1 MKCVKTLLFINL
13 RSHKVERIAPVIE
26 AKRQGYRVVLMTD
39 HDPQLIDSG
48 LDEVIE
54 IDTYDE
60 TAVVKAVIAYHQQ
73 HHLSGIL
80 TWSDKDVELVAQLN
94 DRLQLPGIPVSHV
107 KNARN
112 KYLMRMAFD
121 QVPDISPDYE
131 NVRSE
136 VDLRHA
142 VARIGTPGIL
152 KPVGASGSKGIF
164 KIESEECIEYVYE
177 TLRHATSPER
187 DKVYHY
193 YPNDYIYEGYL
204 VGEEVSVEGVVQN
217 GEVRI
222 AGITDKAVTPEYS
235 LEYIA
240 IFPSDKNAALQQE
253 IKTKATQAIQSLG
266 IDHCAFHLEGR
277 VTKDGFKVIE
287 SAARPGGGFIASHL
301 IPGASGHSYIEKILD
316 VAVGNDVTENWP
328 TFDQT
333 SKKMCFYSV
342 MAEQAGIFKGVQGL
356 DRLVEI
362 PGVHYVV
369 SLKNYGDSVILP
381 PEHFSSCFVL
391 NIVFEAEST
400 EAVQQKID
408 WIHEVIEVIVE

>member
-1 MKCVKTLLFINL
+1 MKTLLFINL

-60 TAVVKAVIAYHQQ
+60 TAVVEAVIAYHQQ

-112 KYLMRMAFD
+112 KYLMRMAFG

>member
-1 MKCVKTLLFINL
+1 MKTLLFINL
-13 RSHKVERIAPVIE
+13 ISHKVERIAPVIE

-60 TAVVKAVIAYHQQ
+60 TAVVEAVIAYHQQ

-356 DRLVEI
+356 DHLVEI

>member
-1 MKCVKTLLFINL
+1 MKTLLFINL

-60 TAVVKAVIAYHQQ
+60 TAVVEAVIAYHQQ

-222 AGITDKAVTPEYS
+222 AGITDKAVTSEYS

-362 PGVHYVV
+362 PCVHYVV

>member
-1 MKCVKTLLFINL
+1 MKTLLFINL

-60 TAVVKAVIAYHQQ
+60 TAVVEAVIAYHQQ

-391 NIVFEAEST
+391 NIVLEAEST

-408 WIHEVIEVIVE
+408 WIHELIEVIVE

>member
-1 MKCVKTLLFINL
+1 MKTLLFINL

-60 TAVVKAVIAYHQQ
+60 TAVVEAVIAYHQQ

-316 VAVGNDVTENWP
+316 VAVGNDVTENWT

>member
-1 MKCVKTLLFINL
+1 MKTLLFINL

-60 TAVVKAVIAYHQQ
+60 TAVVEAVIAYHQQ

-362 PGVHYVV
+362 PCVHYVV

>member
-1 MKCVKTLLFINL
+1 MKTLLFINL

-60 TAVVKAVIAYHQQ
+60 TAVVEAVIAYHQQ

-369 SLKNYGDSVILP
+369 SLKNYGDSVLLP

>member
-1 MKCVKTLLFINL
+1 MKTLLFINL

-60 TAVVKAVIAYHQQ
+60 TAVVEAVIAYHQQ

-316 VAVGNDVTENWP
+316 VAVGYDVTENWP

-391 NIVFEAEST
+391 NIVLEAEST

-408 WIHEVIEVIVE
+408 WIHELIEVIVE

>member
-1 MKCVKTLLFINL
+1 MKTLLFINL

-60 TAVVKAVIAYHQQ
+60 TAVVEAVIAYHQQ

-316 VAVGNDVTENWP
+316 VAVGNDVTENRP

>member
-1 MKCVKTLLFINL
+1 MKTLLFINL

-60 TAVVKAVIAYHQQ
+60 TAVVEAVIAYHQQ

-362 PGVHYVV
+362 PGVHYVM

>member
-1 MKCVKTLLFINL
+1 MKTLLFINL

-60 TAVVKAVIAYHQQ
+60 TAVVEAVIAYHQQ

-287 SAARPGGGFIASHL
+287 SAARPRGGFIASHL

>member
-1 MKCVKTLLFINL
+1 MKTLLFINL

-60 TAVVKAVIAYHQQ
+60 TAVVEAVIAYHQQ

-408 WIHEVIEVIVE
+408 LIHEVIEVIVE

>member
-1 MKCVKTLLFINL
+1 MKTLLFINL

-60 TAVVKAVIAYHQQ
+60 TAVVEAVIAYHQQ

-121 QVPDISPDYE
+121 QVPDISPDCE

-277 VTKDGFKVIE
+277 VTKDSFKVIE

>member
-1 MKCVKTLLFINL
+1 MKTLLFINL

-60 TAVVKAVIAYHQQ
+60 TAVVEAVIAYHQQ

-342 MAEQAGIFKGVQGL
+342 MAEQAVIFKGVQGL

>member
-1 MKCVKTLLFINL
+1 MKTLLFINL

-60 TAVVKAVIAYHQQ
+60 TAVVEAVIAYHQQ

-316 VAVGNDVTENWP
+316 VAVGNDVTENWS

>member
-1 MKCVKTLLFINL
+1 MKTLLFINL

-60 TAVVKAVIAYHQQ
+60 TAVVEAVIAYHQQ

-253 IKTKATQAIQSLG
+253 IKTKATQVIQSLG

>member
-1 MKCVKTLLFINL
+1 MKTLLFINL

-60 TAVVKAVIAYHQQ
+60 TAVVEAVIAYHQQ

-316 VAVGNDVTENWP
+316 VAVGNDVTEKWP

>member
-1 MKCVKTLLFINL
+1 MKTLLFINL

-48 LDEVIE
+48 LDKVIE

-60 TAVVKAVIAYHQQ
+60 TAVVEAVIAYHQQ

>member
-1 MKCVKTLLFINL
+1 MKTLLFINL

-60 TAVVKAVIAYHQQ
+60 TAVVEAVIAYHQQ

-391 NIVFEAEST
+391 NIVLEAEST

>member
-1 MKCVKTLLFINL
+1 MKTLLFINL

-60 TAVVKAVIAYHQQ
+60 TAVVEAVIAYHQQ

-222 AGITDKAVTPEYS
+222 AGITGKAVTPEYS

>member
-1 MKCVKTLLFINL
+1 MKTLLFINL

-60 TAVVKAVIAYHQQ
+60 TAVVEAVIAYHQQ

-136 VDLRHA
+136 VDLRHV

>member
-1 MKCVKTLLFINL
+1 MKTLLFINL

-54 IDTYDE
+54 IDTYDV
-60 TAVVKAVIAYHQQ
+60 TAVVEAVIAYHQQ

>member
-1 MKCVKTLLFINL
+1 MKTLLFINL

-60 TAVVKAVIAYHQQ
+60 TAVVEAVIAYHQQ

-94 DRLQLPGIPVSHV
+94 DRLQLPGIPVSYV

-193 YPNDYIYEGYL
+193 YPNDYIYERYL

>member
-1 MKCVKTLLFINL
+1 MKTLLFINL

-60 TAVVKAVIAYHQQ
+60 TAVVEAVIAYHQQ

-266 IDHCAFHLEGR
+266 IDRCAFHLEGR

-391 NIVFEAEST
+391 NIVLEAEST

>member
-1 MKCVKTLLFINL
+1 MKTLLFINL

-60 TAVVKAVIAYHQQ
+60 TAVVEAVIAYHQQ

-94 DRLQLPGIPVSHV
+94 DRLQLPGIPASHV

>member
-1 MKCVKTLLFINL
+1 MKTLLFINL

-60 TAVVKAVIAYHQQ
+60 TAVVEAVIAYHQQ

-316 VAVGNDVTENWP
+316 VAVGNDVTENWS

-342 MAEQAGIFKGVQGL
+342 MAEQAGIFKGIQGL

>member
-1 MKCVKTLLFINL
+1 MKTLLFINL

-60 TAVVKAVIAYHQQ
+60 TAVVEAVIAYHQQ

-131 NVRSE
+131 NVGSE

>member
-1 MKCVKTLLFINL
+1 MKTLLFINL

-60 TAVVKAVIAYHQQ
+60 TAVVAVIAYHQQ

>member
-1 MKCVKTLLFINL
+1 MKTLLFINL

-60 TAVVKAVIAYHQQ
+60 TAVVEAVIAYHQQ

-94 DRLQLPGIPVSHV
+94 DRLQLPGILVSHV

>member
-1 MKCVKTLLFINL
+1 MKTLLFINL

-60 TAVVKAVIAYHQQ
+60 TAVVEAVIAYHQQ

-356 DRLVEI
+356 DCLVEI

>member
-1 MKCVKTLLFINL
+1 MKTLLFINL

-60 TAVVKAVIAYHQQ
+60 TAVVEAVIAYHQQ

-253 IKTKATQAIQSLG
+253 IKTKTTQAIQSLG

>member
-1 MKCVKTLLFINL
+1 MKTLLFINL

-48 LDEVIE
+48 LDEVVE

-60 TAVVKAVIAYHQQ
+60 TAVVEAVIAYHQQ

-94 DRLQLPGIPVSHV
+94 DRLQLPGIPVLYV

-356 DRLVEI
+356 DHLVEI

>member
-1 MKCVKTLLFINL
+1 MKTLLFINL

-60 TAVVKAVIAYHQQ
+60 TAVVEAVIAYHQQ

-136 VDLRHA
+136 VYLRHA

>member
-60 TAVVKAVIAYHQQ
+60 TAVVEAVIAYHQQ

-121 QVPDISPDYE
+121 QVPDISPDCE

>member
-1 MKCVKTLLFINL
+1 MKTLLFINL

-60 TAVVKAVIAYHQQ
+60 TAVVEAVIAYHQQ

-253 IKTKATQAIQSLG
+253 IKTKATQAIQRLG

>member
-1 MKCVKTLLFINL
+1 M

-60 TAVVKAVIAYHQQ
+60 TAVVEAVIAYHQQ

>member
-1 MKCVKTLLFINL
+1 MKTLLFINL

-60 TAVVKAVIAYHQQ
+60 TTVVEAVIAYHQQ

-356 DRLVEI
+356 DRLGEI

>member
-1 MKCVKTLLFINL
+1 MKTLLFINL

-60 TAVVKAVIAYHQQ
+60 TAVVEAVIAYHQQ

-342 MAEQAGIFKGVQGL
+342 MAEQAGLFKGVQGL

>member
-1 MKCVKTLLFINL
+1 MKTLLFINL

-60 TAVVKAVIAYHQQ
+60 TAVVEAVIAYHQQ

-222 AGITDKAVTPEYS
+222 AGITDKAITPEYS